1 MQPVA
6 HEATLIL
13 SLSTLQSL
21 NAMLTWGCCSELVH
35 VHANAFAWVP
45 TAEWDTDSSYS
56 SGPNLSVVLSVI
68 Y

>member
-1 MQPVA
+1 MSEVQTVA
-6 HEATLIL
+6 HEATLMV

-35 VHANAFAWVP
+35 VHADALDWVP
-45 TAEWDTDSSYS
+45 AAEQDTDNSYT
-56 SGPNLSVVLSVI
+56 SGASLSGI